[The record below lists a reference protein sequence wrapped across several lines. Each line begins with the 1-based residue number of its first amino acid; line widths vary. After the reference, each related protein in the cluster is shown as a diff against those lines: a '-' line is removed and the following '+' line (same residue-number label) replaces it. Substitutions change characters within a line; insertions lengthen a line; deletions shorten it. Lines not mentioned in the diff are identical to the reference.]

1 MRWILWSILC
11 FINCQRWRLI
21 KPSTQKKTVKYYI
34 IYYQCVMSFDFT
46 YYLILTYV
54 FVLFFEDHLKMK
66 KTSTKSNSSDVHTT
80 HKSSSTWGQVVDH
93 KSSSCHHPSNPGSML
108 NLKLSFIKSSRV
120 LLVVRSLQE

>member
-1 MRWILWSILC
+1 MLLYEVYLSCAVGKGITPHA
-11 FINCQRWRLI
+11 NARLNWVM
-21 KPSTQKKTVKYYI
+21 SFN
-34 IYYQCVMSFDFT
+34 QCVMSFDFT